1 MAFDKAQESQRNG
14 PDQVK
19 KTRIIR
25 TEADRHSAAQ
35 AIQFLPLNKPLKV
48 TVEVYKKN
56 RSLAQ
61 NNLLWMW
68 MTQLSNEYGL
78 KAGKFYDP
86 EVWKLQMC
94 KQFLGMEH
102 LEFQNG
108 EEWEEI
114 RVTSKLNTAEFTQF
128 LEDIDHFVGSEY
140 EVQLKH
146 PDDLYH
152 EAMGLK

>member
-1 MAFDKAQESQRNG
+1 M
-14 PDQVK
+14 K
-19 KTRIIR
+19 KTRIIL

-35 AIQFLPLNKPLKV
+35 AIQILPLDKPLKV

-78 KAGKFYDP
+78 KTGKFYDP

-94 KQFLGMEH
+94 KQFLEMKHMEWP
-102 LEFQNG
+102 NG
-108 EEWEEI
+108 DEWEEI
-114 RVTSKLNTAEFTQF
+114 RGTSKLKTDEFSKF
-128 LEDIDHFVGSEY
+128 LENVDHFVGSEY
-140 EVQLKH
+140 EIQLNH

-152 EAMGLK
+152 EAMT